1 MSRLDPGDLTYGDDG
16 LLPVV
21 VQEIGSG
28 AVLMV
33 AWADRD
39 AVEKT
44 VATGDGWFWSRSRR
58 EPWRKGA
65 TSGNVLSVAEVR
77 ADCDAD
83 TLIYRVDAAGPACHT
98 GDRTCFDGVAGEG
111 GVVGLG
117 EGADE
122 DNAGNSDGL
131 APPADPLLELGWLWR
146 VLEERRDAVAA
157 GADPGESYT
166 ARLLT
171 AGVERVARKL
181 GEEATETVIAA
192 LRAADAGE
200 AATTLGDALGDDAAS
215 AAARRR
221 GELTGEAAD
230 LVYHLLVLLMA
241 AGATPADVAAE
252 LRRRHAA
259 PRREAAPKPE
269 DRPPMDTPGGKA

>member
-1 MSRLDPGDLTYGDDG
+1 MSRLDPQDLTYDDDG

-33 AWADRD
+33 AWADRE

-65 TSGNVLSVAEVR
+65 TSGNVLTVAEVR

-83 TLIYRVDAAGPACHT
+83 TLVYRVDAAGPACHT
-98 GDRTCFDGVAGEG
+98 GDRTCFDGLAGEG
-111 GVVGLG
+111 GVVGSD
-117 EGADE
+117 DE
-122 DNAGNSDGL
+122 DGAANA
-131 APPADPLLELGWLWR
+131 PAEPLLELGWLWR
-146 VLEERRDAVAA
+146 VLEERREALAA
-157 GADPGESYT
+157 GADPDGSSGGSYT
-166 ARLLT
+166 ARLLA
-171 AGVERVARKL
+171 AGVERVARKV

-192 LRAADAGE
+192 LRAADAAE
-200 AATTLGDALGDDAAS
+200 AASTLGDALGDDAAN

-221 GELTGEAAD
+221 GELAGEAAD

-259 PRREAAPKPE
+259 PRPGATPKPE
-269 DRPPMDTPGGKA
+269 DRSSAEAAGGQP

>member
-1 MSRLDPGDLTYGDDG
+1 MSRVDPADLTYGDDG

-44 VATGDGWFWSRSRR
+44 VTTGDGWFWSRSRR

-65 TSGNVLSVAEVR
+65 TSGHVLSVAEVR

-98 GDRTCFDGVAGEG
+98 GDRTCFDGVMGQG
-111 GVVGLG
+111 GAVGL
-117 EGADE
+117 EEQADE
-122 DNAGNSDGL
+122 KGAGPATDLDADL
-131 APPADPLLELGWLWR
+131 ATPAEPLLELGWLWR
-146 VLEERRDAVAA
+146 VLEGRRDAVAA

-166 ARLLT
+166 ARLLSS
-171 AGVERVARKL
+171 GIDRVARKV

-192 LRAADAGE
+192 LRAADASE
-200 AATTLGDALGDDAAS
+200 AALTLGDALGDDAGA

-230 LVYHLLVLLMA
+230 LIYHLLVLLMA

-259 PRREAAPKPE
+259 PRPGATAKPE
-269 DRPPMDTPGGKA
+269 DRSGGEA